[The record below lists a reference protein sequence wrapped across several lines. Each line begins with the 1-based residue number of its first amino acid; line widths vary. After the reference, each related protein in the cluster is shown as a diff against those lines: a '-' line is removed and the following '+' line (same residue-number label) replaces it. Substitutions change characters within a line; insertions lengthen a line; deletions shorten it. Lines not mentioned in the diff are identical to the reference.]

1 MIYIFKFIDFIIALF
16 NQLDLIQILLFAFM
30 GIFLLASIY
39 SLIVI
44 FVNEIHIKKEF
55 EKRKETRSKGSVL

>member
-1 MIYIFKFIDFIIALF
+1 
-16 NQLDLIQILLFAFM
+16 M

-44 FVNEIHIKKEF
+44 FINEIHMKKEF
-55 EKRKETRSKGSVL
+55 EKRKEQRTKGSVL